1 MKIKFITFRPTW
13 EWQERGPHSC
23 SVCISP
29 EVQINDW
36 LAENP
41 NVEIISWQTTA
52 VGDHRE
58 LYITIQYREFEE
70 D

>member
-1 MKIKFITFRPTW
+1 MKIKFITFRP
-13 EWQERGPHSC
+13 EWDYDHIHHC
-23 SVCISP
+23 STCRSTTLQV
-29 EVQINDW
+29 NDW

-41 NVEIISWQTTA
+41 NVEIISWQA
-52 VGDHRE
+52 CPVGDHNE

>member
-1 MKIKFITFRPTW
+1 MKIKFITFRPIW

-23 SVCISP
+23 NVCISP

-36 LAENP
+36 LAENT

-52 VGDHRE
+52 VGDHHE
-58 LYITIQYREFEE
+58 LYITIQYKEN
-70 D
+70 

>member
-1 MKIKFITFRPTW
+1 MKIKFITFRPEW

-23 SVCISP
+23 SVCIRP

-41 NVEIISWQTTA
+41 NIEILSWQTTV
-52 VGDHRE
+52 VGDHHE
-58 LYITIQYREFEE
+58 LYITIQYRE